1 MDIDNEGLPGSGR
14 RIGKWTAEEEEFA
27 ARLADLFLAGQL
39 FLDRADG
46 RTLRTFL
53 ASRLNCDPM
62 RISKKYSSVEGL
74 GLRYKQVEFNRKVHD
89 LHMEYLKPF
98 EKAYRDKDIIVQT
111 RRKIRQK
118 YRRSNKSEKSQIEPD
133 NDEKEEKGNE
143 SSSESELIAAADE
156 EDFEDERAMSECLK
170 SIDNM
175 KDTYVVYSDD
185 ECSTSSSLAHA
196 SRSVRPKLSHTFH
209 NSNPDTH
216 DSPIPSFPLLSAGKS
231 SKEKGNKTKTRLY
244 QAKPNQAPVKPNFE
258 SFLCER
264 SAYSTSSTSSE
275 SGGSTIGSEPTVV
288 TEFEYD
294 PVSLLLNAADKIAS
308 GYDMNELRKRKSM
321 GMNES

>member
-175 KDTYVVYSDD
+175 KDTYVIYSDD

-244 QAKPNQAPVKPNFE
+244 QAKPNQCSDFSTFE
-258 SFLCER
+258 SF
-264 SAYSTSSTSSE
+264 SAHRRLPFVSSCSSE
-275 SGGSTIGSEPTVV
+275 SDSSTVTSEPTVANNMV
-288 TEFEYD
+288 YNSIT
-294 PVSLLLNAADKIAS
+294 LLLNAAVEIS
-308 GYDMNELRKRKSM
+308 SEYDITAFDHS
-321 GMNES
+321 